1 MSRIHFVVSETDKLS
16 YQSQARREGKSLGAW
31 LREAA
36 EEKLAAAQ
44 PIGRFS
50 VDEFRAFN
58 RMCDPAEA
66 GRKEP
71 DWPDQKRLVTESK
84 VRGLEIT

>member
-1 MSRIHFVVSETDKLS
+1 MSRIHFIVSETDKVG
-16 YQSQARREGKSLGAW
+16 YQSQARLEGKSLGAW

-36 EEKLAAAQ
+36 EEKLAAARSA
-44 PIGRFS
+44 GRFS

-58 RMCDPAEA
+58 RRCDVAEA

-71 DWPDQKRLVTESK
+71 DWLEQKRLIAESK

>member
-1 MSRIHFVVSETDKLS
+1 MSRIHFIVSETDKIG

-31 LREAA
+31 MREAA
-36 EEKLAAAQ
+36 EEKLASARAAK
-44 PIGRFS
+44 RFS
-50 VDEFRAFN
+50 AADLRAFY
-58 RMCDPAEA
+58 RRCDAAEA

-71 DWPDQKRLVTESK
+71 DWPEQKRLISESK

>member
-1 MSRIHFVVSETDKLS
+1 MSRIHFLVPETDKIRYL
-16 YQSQARREGKSLGAW
+16 SQAHCEGKSLGAW

-36 EEKLAAAQ
+36 DEKLAAAR
-44 PIGRFS
+44 PAGRFS
-50 VDEFRAFN
+50 VADLRAFH
-58 RMCDPAEA
+58 RRCDAAEA

-71 DWPDQKRLVTESK
+71 NWSEQKRLIAESK